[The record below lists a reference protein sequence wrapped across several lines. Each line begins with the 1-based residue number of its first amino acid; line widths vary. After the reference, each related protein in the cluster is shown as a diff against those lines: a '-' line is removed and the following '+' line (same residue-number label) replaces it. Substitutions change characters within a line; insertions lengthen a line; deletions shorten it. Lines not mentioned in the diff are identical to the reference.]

1 MAKMKSIEVG
11 LAIKTTAELINGLD
25 ALRAA
30 WKLEPASVPKGLSC
44 SESKDGQF
52 ILVATE
58 SAFVT
63 LPGACVIKGIG
74 AVELLGTE
82 PVFEPGAN
90 SKSLLLPARWVPLRP
105 PPLPRLLRLRRRV
118 SLICGRMS
126 PPVRPP
132 PH

>member
-1 MAKMKSIEVG
+1 MAKTKSIEVG

-30 WKLEPASVPKGLSC
+30 WKLDPASVPKGLSC

-52 ILVATE
+52 ILVAAE
-58 SAFVT
+58 SVFVT

-74 AVELLGTE
+74 AVELLSTE

-90 SKSLLLPARWVPLRP
+90 SKSLLLKDTADGWQFSVKYVPP
-105 PPLPRLLRLRRRV
+105 
-118 SLICGRMS
+118 I
-126 PPVRPP
+126 VRERNAKKT
-132 PH
+132 